1 MKVVTSIPIEGP
13 SGASAVRAVLNAIAY
28 AWAPELRARPLPPLY
43 GSGIRYQL
51 EPNLGQYE
59 DFKSPYETFESG
71 WGDCDDL
78 VIYRVAEL
86 VANGERAMVQS
97 MRLRGTSR
105 FHVRVR
111 RASGAEEDPSELV
124 EKFRVKA

>member
-1 MKVVTSIPIEGP
+1 MRIVTSIPIEGP
-13 SGASAVRAVLNAIAY
+13 DGARIVRDLLNVIAY
-28 AWAPELRARPLPPLY
+28 SWAPELRARPLPPLY

-51 EPNLGQYE
+51 EPNLGQWE

-86 VANGERAMVQS
+86 VAAGEKATVQS

-111 RASGAEEDPSELV
+111 RASGAEEDPSELID
-124 EKFRVKA
+124 KYRVSP